1 MIGSLEFLTPWA
13 GLLVLLA
20 LVPLAAL
27 ALGERRV
34 RRVRAVLRLGAPA
47 GERVG
52 WRVLALVAVVALL
65 ALAAMQPVIRHRSS
79 QPVRADA
86 AVFVVVDTSESMSA
100 GPGPRAPTRLAQAQR
115 VALSVGSALGGI
127 PLGVATFTD
136 RVLPNVFPTA
146 DQAVFDSTVRSLTS
160 NTPPPREVSR
170 VATSFG
176 ALREIQPSGF
186 FSAAERNRAL
196 LVITDG
202 ESDPFDAAAVARTLA
217 TPRTVH
223 LVVVRVGGAARSA
236 VRRER
241 QAGRRLP
248 RRPRRRAARRV
259 AARRRDRW
267 QLVHLGR
274 GRRGRP
280 AQRARQRT
288 DDACAART
296 DDALARAVSCARQP
310 FPADRRPTDPD
321 VDANFGYLARDQE
334 TVLKR
339 IRIATLAV
347 CVVAVGAAIAIAG
360 GASAATQPDGDWL
373 GFGGRPTTCGTR
385 R

>member
-1 MIGSLEFLTPWA
+1 MIGSLEFLAPWA

-47 GERVG
+47 RESVG
-52 WRVLALVAVVALL
+52 WRVLALVGVVALL

-79 QPVRADA
+79 LPGRADA

-100 GPGPRAPTRLAQAQR
+100 RSGPRAPTRLAQAQR
-115 VALSVGSALGGI
+115 VALAVGASLGGI

-136 RVLPNVFPTA
+136 RVLPNLFPTA
-146 DQAVFDSTVRSLTS
+146 DRAVFDSTVRSLTS

-186 FSAAERNRAL
+186 FSPAERTRAL
-196 LVITDG
+196 LVISDG

-223 LVVVRVGGAARSA
+223 LIVVRVGAAADRLYRASGKPGGAY
-236 VRRER
+236 
-241 QAGRRLP
+241 
-248 RRPRRRAARRV
+248 RADPA
-259 AARRRDRW
+259 D
-267 QLVHLGR
+267 
-274 GRRGRP
+274 
-280 AQRARQRT
+280 AQRAVSQLVAATGGSSFTSAAGVAAALHRVLGSGHTTHVQRAPT
-288 DDACAART
+288 TRSLGAYL
-296 DDALARAVSCARQP
+296 ALASLFPLVLVLLTLPRAS
-310 FPADRRPTDPD
+310 
-321 VDANFGYLARDQE
+321 
-334 TVLKR
+334 
-339 IRIATLAV
+339 ATLRA
-347 CVVAVGAAIAIAG
+347 
-360 GASAATQPDGDWL
+360 
-373 GFGGRPTTCGTR
+373 TR
-385 R
+385 RLL